1 MVEKNSVAAIRVRS
15 ATHLRLGAVAVKQI
29 RNLSRMQLIRT
40 LAAWR
45 PDLTGFRDPTTATKI
60 ALKHLARRYLEL
72 HDEIADFDRPIHALV
87 EELEPTLLERVGVG
101 YQSAAQLLITAGA
114 NPEGLT
120 SEASFA
126 MLCGAAPL
134 PASSGM
140 TTRHRHN
147 RGDDRAA
154 NSALHMIA
162 VSRWRMDPKTQA
174 YVARK
179 RAFGHSNPEILRCLK
194 RFITR
199 EILYLLKDCD
209 RVTPQSHRPLDTP
222 KGVNGTPYTSKE
234 SADVPGV
241 GCAPF
246 ARDRRNMTT
255 R

>member
-1 MVEKNSVAAIRVRS
+1 M
-15 ATHLRLGAVAVKQI
+15 
-29 RNLSRMQLIRT
+29 
-40 LAAWR
+40 
-45 PDLTGFRDPTTATKI
+45 P
-60 ALKHLARRYLEL
+60 
-72 HDEIADFDRPIHALV
+72 
-87 EELEPTLLERVGVG
+87 
-101 YQSAAQLLITAGA
+101 
-114 NPEGLT
+114 
-120 SEASFA
+120 
-126 MLCGAAPL
+126 CGAAPL
-134 PASSGM
+134 PASPGM

-147 RGDDRAA
+147 RGDDRTA

-162 VSRWRMDPKTQA
+162 VGRWHMDPKTQA

-194 RFITR
+194 RFIAR

-209 RVTPQSHRPLDTP
+209 RVTRQSHRPLDTP